1 MCVEVTYIS
10 HWSLLQEKT
19 KEMDVLNIYTQRIPR
34 NPAKPLP
41 PSPQPSTPAPS
52 VAHQASQTSLSCP
65 PFKTVSMH
73 HRSPL
78 KAAASQT
85 DMVGSRATHYV
96 DTYTQ
101 TLHESVPVVPV
112 NIAASSAAAVEV
124 KVESSPAQNMVTSGD
139 IVPQPNGVE
148 TTAVA
153 GSKVQPQQS
162 KHMLIQKLRELD
174 SQKVA
179 PGSDPIPSVQTNG
192 TATVVTATTAQPRPL
207 QGIGVDPTLSPEIKP
222 SASQEVAAHE
232 QERKQLLLAKL
243 MAIDEGSDP
252 NSVKMTPKSSQKQ
265 PPQETKPANSQTAS
279 KITSS
284 SSSINSWHEV
294 IENMHQGK
302 PAYASEDDPFGSRT
316 RLSSTKKTLAKGRMA
331 VEDVRGRRS
340 TGVREQT
347 TFMTETSEV
356 TPSVADRLRENGDIK
371 SSLVQAGRG
380 GGDSYKPS
388 FGRRATNPGLTPRAL
403 QTEGQT
409 EDTARHSVFG
419 EPPVAVGRGR
429 LLPQRPKAEQT
440 AMKSYD
446 IMPGAIVSEPDDL
459 EELVL

>member
-1 MCVEVTYIS
+1 MEVAYIS

-34 NPAKPLP
+34 NPAKPLT
-41 PSPQPSTPAPS
+41 PSPQPPTPVPS

-65 PFKTVSMH
+65 PFKTVSMQ

-85 DMVGSRATHYV
+85 DVVGSRPVHCV
-96 DTYTQ
+96 DSYTQ

-112 NIAASSAAAVEV
+112 NTAASTTPAAVEV
-124 KVESSPAQNMVTSGD
+124 KVESSPAQTGGD
-139 IVPQPNGVE
+139 IVPTAAE

-153 GSKVQPQQS
+153 ENKVQAQQS

-179 PGSDPIPSVQTNG
+179 PGSNPIPSVQTNG
-192 TATVVTATTAQPRPL
+192 TATVVTATTTQPRPL
-207 QGIGVDPTLSPEIKP
+207 QSIGVAATLSPEVKP
-222 SASQEVAAHE
+222 STSQEGVAAHE

-265 PPQETKPANSQTAS
+265 PPLETKPTNSHTAS

-284 SSSINSWHEV
+284 SSSITSWHEV

-302 PAYASEDDPFGSRT
+302 PAYASEDDPFGSRS

-331 VEDVRGRRS
+331 VEEVRGRRD
-340 TGVREQT
+340 TGLREQT
-347 TFMTETSEV
+347 TFMTETSEA
-356 TPSVADRLRENGDIK
+356 THGVADRLRENGDIK
-371 SSLVQAGRG
+371 PSLVQAGRG
-380 GGDSYKPS
+380 GGGSYKPS
-388 FGRRATNPGLTPRAL
+388 FGRRATNAGLTPRAL
-403 QTEGQT
+403 RDQTEGQT
-409 EDTARHSVFG
+409 EDTAGHSVFG
-419 EPPVAVGRGR
+419 EPPAAAGRGR

>member
-1 MCVEVTYIS
+1 M
-10 HWSLLQEKT
+10 
-19 KEMDVLNIYTQRIPR
+19 LNIYTQRIPR

-41 PSPQPSTPAPS
+41 PSPQPPTPTPS
-52 VAHQASQTSLSCP
+52 VTHQASQTSLSCP
-65 PFKTVSMH
+65 PFKTVSMQ

-85 DMVGSRATHYV
+85 DVVGSRPTHCV

-112 NIAASSAAAVEV
+112 NITATSVAAVKV
-124 KVESSPAQNMVTSGD
+124 KVESSPAQNMVTGGD
-139 IVPQPNGVE
+139 IMPQPTAAE

-153 GSKVQPQQS
+153 GNRVQPEQS

-179 PGSDPIPSVQTNG
+179 PGSDPMMPSVQTNG
-192 TATVVTATTAQPRPL
+192 TATVVTTQPH
-207 QGIGVDPTLSPEIKP
+207 QGIGVDATLSPEIKP
-222 SASQEVAAHE
+222 SASQAKVATHE

-252 NSVKMTPKSSQKQ
+252 NSVKTTPKSSQKQ
-265 PPQETKPANSQTAS
+265 LPLETKPANSQTAG

-331 VEDVRGRRS
+331 VEDIRGRRD

-347 TFMTETSEV
+347 TFVTETSEA
-356 TPSVADRLRENGDIK
+356 TPGVAERLRENGDIK
-371 SSLVQAGRG
+371 PSLGAGSG
-380 GGDSYKPS
+380 GGGSYKPS
-388 FGRRATNPGLTPRAL
+388 FGRRATNAALTPGTLRDQAGD
-403 QTEGQT
+403 QTK
-409 EDTARHSVFG
+409 DTPRHPVFG
-419 EPPVAVGRGR
+419 EPPPAVAGRGR
-429 LLPQRPKAEQT
+429 LLPQRPKAEQA

-446 IMPGAIVSEPDDL
+446 VMPGAIVSEPDDL